1 MYFITLYDYLPNYK
15 DKILWGGDEL
25 EINLV

>member
-1 MYFITLYDYLPNYK
+1 MYFITLYDYLPNDK
-15 DKILWGGDEL
+15 NKILWGSDEL